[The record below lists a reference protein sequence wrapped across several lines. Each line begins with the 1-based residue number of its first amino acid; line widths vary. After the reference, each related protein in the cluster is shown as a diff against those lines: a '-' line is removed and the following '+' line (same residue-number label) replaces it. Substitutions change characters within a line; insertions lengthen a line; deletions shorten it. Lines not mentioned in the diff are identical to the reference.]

1 MSQPPP
7 PTAMTAATAT
17 TVALGSG
24 LGAVVRLSLS
34 LVLASHPA
42 TASFPVE
49 SLAANTLGAFSIG
62 VFAGWHGLLASPA
75 QTPRGRFFFMAGFCG
90 GLTTFSIFSL
100 EILLLLEAG
109 PSGRAV
115 GYGAMSLAFWLA
127 AAALGYRLTAGWGR
141 GEISHS

>member
-1 MSQPPP
+1 MSPPP
-7 PTAMTAATAT
+7 PPIVRTAAT
-17 TVALGSG
+17 VAFGSG

-42 TASFPVE
+42 TASFPVG

-100 EILLLLEAG
+100 EIAQLLEAQ
-109 PSGRAV
+109 SAWHAV
-115 GYGAMSLAFWLA
+115 GYAAMSLAFWLLA
-127 AAALGYRLTAGWGR
+127 VALAYRLTSRRGR
-141 GEISHS
+141 GEVSHS